1 MAYIDYDNN
10 IPPQTPRRAACL
22 AESGQQDRRMPIT
35 SRSAAL
41 PGRLWRLVRRKCTRL
56 SRVSKFLVVGGTG
69 VLVNSLALLLLVQ
82 WAHLP
87 LVPASALSA
96 ELGIVHNFSWNDR
109 WTFGRTRLSWSRFAR
124 FNLVSL
130 GGLGI
135 TTGTLLFL
143 VDHLGVYYLAANLLG
158 ITLATA
164 WNFAVNSRW
173 TWGGARAAW
182 TLSCRP

>member
-10 IPPQTPRRAACL
+10 IPTHTQRRAASL
-22 AESGQQDRRMPIT
+22 AEQGQQDRRMPIT

-41 PGRLWRLVRRKCTRL
+41 PGRLWRLVHRECTRFT
-56 SRVSKFLVVGGTG
+56 RISKFLVVGGTG

-109 WTFGRTRLSWSRFAR
+109 WTFGRTQLSWLRFAR

-130 GGLGI
+130 AGLII
-135 TTGTLLFL
+135 TTGTLWVL
-143 VDHLGVYYLAANLLG
+143 VRHLGLYYLAANLLG

-164 WNFAVNSRW
+164 WNFAVNSWW
-173 TWGGARAAW
+173 TWGGAR
-182 TLSCRP
+182 

>member
-22 AESGQQDRRMPIT
+22 AEPGQQDRRIPIP
-35 SRSAAL
+35 SCSAAL
-41 PGRLWRLVRRKCTRL
+41 LGRRWRLVHRKCPGLR
-56 SRVSKFLVVGGTG
+56 RVSKFLVVGGTG
-69 VLVNSLALLLLVQ
+69 VLVNSLALRLLVQ
-82 WAHLP
+82 WAHRP

-130 GGLGI
+130 GGLII
-135 TTGTLLFL
+135 TTGTLWVL
-143 VDHLGVYYLAANLLG
+143 VRHLGVYYLAANLLG
-158 ITLATA
+158 ITLSTA
-164 WNFAVNSRW
+164 WHFAVNSW
-173 TWGGARAAW
+173 CTWGGARCA
-182 TLSCRP
+182 

>member
-1 MAYIDYDNN
+1 
-10 IPPQTPRRAACL
+10 
-22 AESGQQDRRMPIT
+22 MPIT

-41 PGRLWRLVRRKCTRL
+41 PGRLWRLVPRERTRL

-87 LVPASALSA
+87 VVPAAALST
-96 ELGIVHNFSWNDR
+96 ELSIVHNFAWNDR

-130 GGLGI
+130 AGLLI
-135 TTGTLLFL
+135 TTGSVWVL

-158 ITLATA
+158 IILATA
-164 WNFAVNSRW
+164 WNFAVNSWW
-173 TWGGARAAW
+173 TWGGAR
-182 TLSCRP
+182 

>member
-22 AESGQQDRRMPIT
+22 AEPGQQDRRMPIT

-41 PGRLWRLVRRKCTRL
+41 LGRLWRLVRRKCTRL

-87 LVPASALSA
+87 LVPASALA
-96 ELGIVHNFSWNDR
+96 TELAIVNNFCWNDH
-109 WTFGRTRLSWSRFAR
+109 WTFRRPQFSLSRFAK

-130 GGLGI
+130 AGLAI
-135 TTGTLLFL
+135 TVSTLWIL
-143 VDHLGVYYLAANLLG
+143 VNHLGLYYLAANLLG
-158 ITLATA
+158 VALA
-164 WNFAVNSRW
+164 
-173 TWGGARAAW
+173 
-182 TLSCRP
+182 